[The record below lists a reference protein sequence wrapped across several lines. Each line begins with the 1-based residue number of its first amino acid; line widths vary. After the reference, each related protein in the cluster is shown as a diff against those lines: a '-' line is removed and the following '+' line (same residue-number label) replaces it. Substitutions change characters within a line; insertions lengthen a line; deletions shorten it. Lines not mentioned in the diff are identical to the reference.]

1 MNEYMGKIN
10 KNTRIFVWHKKAS
23 SRSIQMQQF
32 IVNKRQLHMHIGS
45 KCKWRRC
52 AHSNYIRFQ
61 TLLSKCKWLLWLKVW
76 QKKFSLHW
84 DNMLLFVQCYV
95 VGYLQNVNNLT
106 DKTIA
111 KSIKCD
117 FSTTIFVILFPSF
130 HIVHV
135 FFFAAAATAAV
146 NIAVNQLECYDN
158 WKGSS

>member
-1 MNEYMGKIN
+1 
-10 KNTRIFVWHKKAS
+10 
-23 SRSIQMQQF
+23 
-32 IVNKRQLHMHIGS
+32 
-45 KCKWRRC
+45 
-52 AHSNYIRFQ
+52 
-61 TLLSKCKWLLWLKVW
+61 
-76 QKKFSLHW
+76 
-84 DNMLLFVQCYV
+84 MLLFVQCYV

-158 WKGSS
+158 